1 MVRYHDIDAAIRH
14 GRLRGKSKTAA
25 FIWKIHKSHKKSFF
39 KHLFSPVR
47 QRYRQLCRPVFFQTV
62 KGNYPALF
70 YSAAFSIVTRT
81 LHDRLLRRTPSLR
94 LQ

>member
-62 KGNYPALF
+62 KGNYC
-70 YSAAFSIVTRT
+70 VT
-81 LHDRLLRRTPSLR
+81 
-94 LQ
+94 